1 MTSREIIR
9 ARWIVMIVVRVIA
22 FALLTWS
29 AIGIAAGLSE
39 YSKARKLS
47 AAGMAPRTTFL
58 DHFKQETTCA
68 ATAIAFP
75 FVVSVLIRRI
85 VPATQH
91 ACASCGYDIG
101 VLKQCPE
108 CGAQA

>member
-1 MTSREIIR
+1 MTSREITR
-9 ARWIVMIVVRVIA
+9 ARWIVMVVVRVAA

-29 AIGIAAGLSE
+29 AIGVAAGIPE

-47 AAGMAPRTTFL
+47 AAGMAPRTSFL
-58 DHFKQETTCA
+58 AHFKHETTCA
-68 ATAIAFP
+68 AMAIAFP

-101 VLKQCPE
+101 ILKQCPE